1 MVHEIPEARVR
12 GDEIIRKY
20 DRIAPIYDLFGC
32 MIESRARQRA
42 LELAAI
48 SNGEKVLEV
57 AMGTGLNF
65 VELLKRNPGGW
76 VEGVDISLKMLEK
89 AKKRIS
95 KTRQKNYRLHLG
107 DCRHLPFEECTFDIL
122 MNQYL
127 FDILPVDDFIP
138 ILLEFK
144 RVLKE
149 GGRIVLVNT
158 TKGEKWVHQLYEA
171 LFMLKLPYLAGSR
184 AVFLQPFLEKIGFK
198 DFKREFV
205 SKFGFPS
212 EVIQAV
218 RGRSDP
224 GFGLTC

>member
-1 MVHEIPEARVR
+1 MVHGILEARVR

-20 DRIAPIYDLFGC
+20 DRIASIYDLFGC
-32 MIESRARQRA
+32 MMESRARQRA

-65 VELLKRNPGGW
+65 VELLKRNPCGW
-76 VEGVDISLKMLEK
+76 VEGVDISLRMLEK

-107 DCRHLPFEECTFDIL
+107 DCRHLPFEEGTFDIL

-149 GGRIVLVNT
+149 GGRIVLVNM
-158 TKGEKWVHQLYEA
+158 TKGEKRAHQLYEA
-171 LFMLKLPYLAGSR
+171 LYMLKLPFVAGCR
-184 AVFLQPFLEKIGFK
+184 GVFLQPFLEKIGFK

-212 EVIQAV
+212 EVIQAA
-218 RGRSDP
+218 RGESDRRI
-224 GFGLTC
+224 

>member
-1 MVHEIPEARVR
+1 MVDGIPEARVR

-32 MIESRARQRA
+32 MMESRARQRA

-65 VELLKRNPGGW
+65 VELLKKNPGGW
-76 VEGVDISLKMLEK
+76 VEGVDISVRMLEK

-95 KTRQKNYRLHLG
+95 KTRQNNYRLHRG
-107 DCRHLPFEECTFDIL
+107 DCRHLPFEEGTFDIL

-138 ILLEFK
+138 TLIEFK

-149 GGRIVLVNT
+149 GGRIVLVNM
-158 TKGEKWVHQLYEA
+158 TKGEKRVHQLYEA
-171 LFMLKLPYLAGSR
+171 LYLLKLPFLAGCR
-184 AVFLQPFLEKIGFK
+184 GVFLQPFLEKTGFK
-198 DFKREFV
+198 DFEREFI
-205 SKFGFPS
+205 SMFGFPS
-212 EVIQAV
+212 EVIK
-218 RGRSDP
+218 
-224 GFGLTC
+224 GFR